1 MLAGIHDRLEGRV
14 KTQQGRP
21 HATVQSSL
29 ISLGASQP
37 EEDDDY
43 IDRTQQSKF
52 KLVKK
57 PTSGMEL

>member
-1 MLAGIHDRLEGRV
+1 MQD
-14 KTQQGRP
+14 RP

-29 ISLGASQP
+29 ISLGVSQP